1 MRIPQIQI
9 QTTKAQLGIN
19 VSKPV
24 QRIQQTQTDLHIRQ
38 PNAVVSMQTTD
49 STLRIDSS
57 QARRDLG
64 LFGPLESG
72 RMNAQKGKQGVI
84 AGIARRAQEGER
96 MMRIENKGQPIQSI
110 ASTKVGRPMK
120 SLGIKFVPS
129 VNSVKISYTP
139 SKLDINVQTHA
150 PQINATVNKPIN
162 EYTPGKVS
170 GYMMQYPSIEI
181 DVIV

>member
-19 VSKPV
+19 ITKPV
-24 QRIQQTQTDLHIRQ
+24 QRIQQSKVDLQIRQ
-38 PNAVVSMQTTD
+38 PNATMNMQT
-49 STLRIDSS
+49 SESILRIDSS

-64 LFGPLESG
+64 LIGPLESG

-84 AGIARRAQEGER
+84 EGIARRAQEGER
-96 MMRIENKGQPIQSI
+96 MMRIENKGQPIQAI
-110 ASTKVGRPMK
+110 ASSKVGRPMK

-129 VNSVKISYTP
+129 VNSVNISYTP
-139 SKLDINVQTHA
+139 SKVDINVQTHS
-150 PQINATVNKPIN
+150 PQINVSVNKPIS

-170 GYMMQYPSIEI
+170 NYMMQYPSIEI
-181 DVIV
+181 DVTV